1 MTDWKSPALLALG
14 ALGLLSGC
22 SNSPPKCADSEA
34 TEVVLQIVNG
44 ELESLRK
51 AFISLNSS
59 NREITYE
66 ARLENI
72 RTLDK
77 NPGTG
82 SYRCAGT
89 VHIES
94 NSFMLKKSVDITYQ
108 TERTED
114 SKEVYVTVY
123 GLKI

>member
-22 SNSPPKCADSEA
+22 SNSPPKCADSDA
-34 TEVVLQIVNG
+34 TEVVLQIVNE

-51 AFISLNSS
+51 AFINLNSS

-72 RTLDK
+72 RTLEK
-77 NPGTG
+77 NAGTG

-89 VHIES
+89 VRIES

>member
-1 MTDWKSPALLALG
+1 MTYLKSPALLALG
-14 ALGLLSGC
+14 ALGLLSAC
-22 SNSPPKCADSEA
+22 SNTPPKCSDSEA
-34 TEVVLQIVNG
+34 TEVVLQIVNE
-44 ELESLRK
+44 ELESIRK
-51 AFISLNSS
+51 AFIAM
-59 NREITYE
+59 NRDNQVITYE

-77 NPGTG
+77 NPDTG

-89 VHIES
+89 VHIDS